1 MYTEGPSLYLYRH
14 IYTIQY
20 TTECLYAYS
29 VMPTSFSTASFVK
42 HPSLS
47 KFIKWI
53 IFLTGNAQFTEKS
66 TLLVED
72 YNVWRKKGNFSFSL
86 YVHGGRRGESSLLL
100 LNKLQNCVQ
109 GGYVYSC
116 FSAWNIIVLCHI
128 ISVNVSIIVTYA
140 DCRVTI
146 HYIIK

>member
-72 YNVWRKKGNFSFSL
+72 YSVLWRKKGNFSFSS
-86 YVHGGRRGESSLLL
+86 YVHCPWREGGESSLLL

-109 GGYVYSC
+109 GGVFMFIVVLVHEISLCYVILSVSM
-116 FSAWNIIVLCHI
+116 SAL
-128 ISVNVSIIVTYA
+128 
-140 DCRVTI
+140 
-146 HYIIK
+146 

>member
-47 KFIKWI
+47 KFIKWK
-53 IFLTGNAQFTEKS
+53 IFLTGNAQFTKKIYVV
-66 TLLVED
+66 LED

-86 YVHGGRRGESSLLL
+86 YVHGGKRAGVVCCCWI
-100 LNKLQNCVQ
+100 NCKIVCR
-109 GGYVYSC
+109 GYVYSY
-116 FSAWNIIVLCHI
+116 FSACNIIVLCHQCQCQHY
-128 ISVNVSIIVTYA
+128 S
-140 DCRVTI
+140 DLCRLQSNYI